1 MVRRKKQKKWKAYC
15 KTGSRYGNRSG
26 KKRRHQKGGLLNR
39 YDFAY
44 AGGDTVNQVGKIAL
58 EIITQATEETDKI
71 AQNRINQV
79 IRSGGAEIE

>member
-1 MVRRKKQKKWKAYC
+1 MEIVL
-15 KTGSRYGNRSG
+15 G
-26 KKRRHQKGGLLNR
+26 KKRRHQKGGFLNR

-44 AGGDTVNQVGKIAL
+44 AGGDTVNQVGKIAP